1 MLVSNINNRPNQ
13 FIIENGKE
21 TYFQSYESVIAK
33 IIDNG
38 FNPDII
44 YLDQKYWNYS
54 KTTSKYRNIFL
65 NMTTKEIEK
74 LIKNGDIQLTN
85 LN

>member
-13 FIIENGKE
+13 FIIENDGAE
-21 TYFQSYESVIAK
+21 YFQSYKSIIAK
-33 IIDNG
+33 KQNG
-38 FNPDII
+38 QI
-44 YLDQKYWNYS
+44 YLDEYYWDYS
-54 KTTSKYRNIFL
+54 TTTSKYRNIFL
-65 NMTTKEIEK
+65 GLDTKEIKK